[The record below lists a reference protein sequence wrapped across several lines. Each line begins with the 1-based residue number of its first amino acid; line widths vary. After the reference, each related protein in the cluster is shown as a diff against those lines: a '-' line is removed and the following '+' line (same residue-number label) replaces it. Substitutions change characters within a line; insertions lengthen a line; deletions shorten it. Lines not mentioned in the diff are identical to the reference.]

1 MNMKQ
6 NNVMKKLNWTAII
19 VYLVIF
25 IVFIFELIFLINLV
39 K

>member
-6 NNVMKKLNWTAII
+6 NNGMKKLNWTAII

-25 IVFIFELIFLINLV
+25 IVFIFELIFLINIV